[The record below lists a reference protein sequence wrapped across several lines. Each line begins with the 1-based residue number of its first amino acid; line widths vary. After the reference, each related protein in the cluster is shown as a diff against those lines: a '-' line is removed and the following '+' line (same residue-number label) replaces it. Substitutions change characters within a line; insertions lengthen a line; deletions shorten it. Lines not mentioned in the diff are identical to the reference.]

1 MIRQNHARSRVL
13 LPLVGLLSLL
23 LCLSVQPALA
33 AGFVVT
39 KAADTNDG
47 TCDADCSLREA
58 ITAANAAA
66 TGDTITFAAGANG
79 TITLGS
85 ALPVLANNGTL
96 TITGNGA
103 ANTSIS
109 GNNSVRV
116 FEVAPGATVTIS
128 GVTITQGTAASNG
141 GGIYNDQGT
150 LTVISSRISGN
161 SATGNG
167 QGGGGI
173 FNYTASA
180 NLTVI
185 NSLLTGNTSG
195 SRGGGIS
202 NTGGTLTVS
211 STTISGNSASTGGG
225 GISGSGTMNLN
236 NSIVAGN
243 SDFSLEPVE
252 DCENFLGWATVN
264 AQNSLVQVGGGC
276 GIVNGTSGNLTGEPA
291 LNPDFTLGTYSP
303 AINAGSNA
311 LIPAGITT
319 DLAGNARIRVT
330 TVDMGAYESANG
342 PQTQQFLVTKTADT
356 NDGTCD
362 VIDCSLREAITAANA
377 SGLATL
383 ITFAPGANGTITLGS
398 TLPIWSI
405 DNRVLT
411 ILGNGAANTLISGNN
426 AVRVFEVATKRPL
439 TIRRMTIANGRADQG
454 GGILN
459 RGTLTVVDT
468 AFRDN
473 SAIGGGIIFPIG
485 GAIFNAYSLESTAVG
500 ATLTLTNTTFTGN
513 SATAGGGLGN
523 NLGTATV
530 NNSTFSGNSGGGV
543 FTSGANFAPGVMN
556 LNNSIVADGCDNQA
570 SNVNAQYSLI
580 QGGLDCVNGT
590 STANLT
596 ADPALNPDLTL
607 SSSSPAINAGD
618 NTLVPAGI
626 TTDLAGNARIQ
637 FTTVDMG
644 AFESAFAAAPTP
656 TPTPSP
662 TPTKTPTPTPS
673 PTPTKTPI
681 PTASP
686 TPSKTPA
693 PTPTPSK
700 TPTPTASPVP
710 TASPRHVRDD
720 WDGDGFTDVAV
731 YETATGR
738 WSLIM
743 STAGPDGQAGFGGP
757 GFSPVPVSY
766 VGFTTLGIYE
776 VATGTFFTGGY
787 FYDETATDA
796 APFVSAEWLPAPADY
811 DGDGT
816 TDIAVYNRITGA
828 WSYRRSSDDVIATK
842 TLGGIGFLAV
852 PADFDGDGK
861 DDVAVYQVGTGAWT
875 YIASSTGMQ
884 VSLGTFG
891 GGGRFAPVPADYD
904 GDGKAD
910 QALYQKKKGKWRFK
924 LSTTG
929 TTSNFTGIG
938 GTGWL
943 ATPGDFDG
951 DGKTDAGAY
960 RKSTGG
966 WRYRSSSTGV
976 KTNLPTLGGPGFVP
990 VVGLRP

>member
-1 MIRQNHARSRVL
+1 MTRQLGARPRPI
-13 LPLVGLLSLL
+13 LPLTGLLSLL
-23 LCLSVQPALA
+23 LCVATVRPAFA
-33 AGFVVT
+33 ASFVVT
-39 KAADTNDG
+39 KTADTNDG
-47 TCDADCSLREA
+47 TCNADCSLREA
-58 ITAANAAA
+58 ITAANAAGTA
-66 TGDTITFAAGANG
+66 DGITFAAGANG

-103 ANTSIS
+103 ANTSVS
-109 GNNSVRV
+109 GNNAVRV

-128 GVTITQGTAASNG
+128 GVTITQGTAEGNG

-167 QGGGGI
+167 QGGGAI
-173 FNYTASA
+173 FNYTANA

-202 NTGGTLTVS
+202 NTGGTVTVS
-211 STTISGNSASTGGG
+211 STTISANDASTGG

-243 SDFSLEPVE
+243 SDHVFDPYD

-264 AQNSLVQVGGGC
+264 AQNSLVEVGGGC

-291 LNPDFTLGTYSP
+291 LNGDFTLGTFSP

-319 DLAGNARIRVT
+319 DLAGNQRIRVT
-330 TVDMGAYESANG
+330 TVDMGAYESASG
-342 PQTQQFLVTKTADT
+342 PQVQQFVVTKTADT
-356 NDGTCD
+356 NDGNCE
-362 VIDCSLREAITAANA
+362 ILDCSLREAITAANA

-383 ITFAPGANGTITLGS
+383 VTFAPGANGTITLGN
-398 TLPIWSI
+398 TLPVWGVA
-405 DNRVLT
+405 NRVLT
-411 ILGNGAANTLISGNN
+411 VMGNGAANTIVSGND
-426 AVRVFEVATKRPL
+426 AVRVFEVATNCPL
-439 TIRRMTIANGRADQG
+439 AIRRMTIANGRADQG

-459 RGTLTVVDT
+459 RGALTVTDT
-468 AFRDN
+468 AFKNN
-473 SAIGGGIIFPIG
+473 SAVGGGGIFPSG
-485 GAIFNAYSLESTAVG
+485 GAIFNAYSLESIAVG

-530 NNSTFSGNSGGGV
+530 NNSTFSGNSPDGV
-543 FTSGANFAPGVMN
+543 ATIGANFAPGALN
-556 LNNSIVADGCDNQA
+556 LNNSIVADGCYNQS
-570 SNVNAQYSLI
+570 SNVNAQNSLI
-580 QGGLDCVNGT
+580 QGGLGCVNGT

-596 ADPALNPDLTL
+596 ANPALNADLTL
-607 SSSSPAINAGD
+607 SSSSPAINAGNND
-618 NTLVPAGI
+618 LIPAGI

-656 TPTPSP
+656 APTPTPTPTPSA

-673 PTPTKTPI
+673 PTP
-681 PTASP
+681 
-686 TPSKTPA
+686 
-693 PTPTPSK
+693 SK
-700 TPTPTASPVP
+700 TPTPSPIPSNSPVPTPSPVP
-710 TASPRHVRDD
+710 TASPRPVRDD
-720 WDGDGFTDVAV
+720 YDGDGIADVAV
-731 YETATGR
+731 YETATGT
-738 WSLIM
+738 WSVVL
-743 STAGPDGQAGFGGP
+743 STVGPVEGPFGGP
-757 GFSPVPVSY
+757 GFSPVPGNY
-766 VGFTTLGIYE
+766 YGIGTTQIAVYT
-776 VATGTFFTGGY
+776 VATGIFSVASGG
-787 FYDETATDA
+787 DISPVGGA
-796 APFVSAEWLPAPADY
+796 FVPAEWRPAPADY
-811 DGDGT
+811 DGDGA
-816 TDIAVYNRITGA
+816 TDAAVYNSVTGE
-828 WSYRRSSDDVIATK
+828 WSYRRSTDDVLDGA
-842 TLGGIGFLAV
+842 TLGGAGFLAV
-852 PADFDGDGK
+852 PADFDGDGT
-861 DDVAVYQVGTGAWT
+861 DDIAVYQVGNGAWT
-875 YIASSTGMQ
+875 YIASSTGQQ

-924 LSTTG
+924 LSSTG
-929 TTSNFTGIG
+929 MTSNFTGIG

-966 WRYRSSSTGV
+966 WRYRSSSTGL
-976 KTNLPTLGGPGFVP
+976 KTTLPTLGGPGFVP